1 MLHTPMPQIELALKG
16 KAEFMRAANGV
27 SDPADETPTETP
39 PPDEVAEGLSAFLR
53 RRT

>member
-1 MLHTPMPQIELALKG
+1 MPQIELALKG

-27 SDPADETPTETP
+27 SDPADETPETKP
-39 PPDEVAEGLSAFLR
+39 PEDVAAGLASFLR

>member
-1 MLHTPMPQIELALKG
+1 MPQIELSLKG

-27 SDPADETPTETP
+27 PDPADEPPETKP
-39 PPDEVAEGLSAFLR
+39 PEDVATGLASFLR